1 MISDD
6 TLRARLAGLDPA
18 ADLAAP
24 NLLDRVDLETPDD
37 APRRHWGRPLILA
50 AAAVALVALFGATV
64 VPNLFSGA
72 PETIGAA
79 VSGDRSV
86 ESAPTTESAGS
97 ADQPV
102 YPGGPSIIRTASLL
116 VGTDD
121 PTAAADA
128 YVARISALG
137 GQVSSRTDVTEGG
150 TYAPSTMM
158 GSDAMMPMPYPS
170 GPGVWLSVE
179 VPADRFDEAL
189 AAARETGQTV
199 RLEQSAQD
207 VSATVADIDAR
218 VTALLSSVAQLR
230 SLMDEATSVSEVIAL
245 EDAIATRQS
254 ELDGL
259 VAQQRELRNST
270 SMSQISLALMSP
282 EDAAAAV
289 GEEAP
294 DPWTP
299 VRWALGLALTAGL
312 IILVIVM
319 TRRGRDRPT
328 A

>member
-128 YVARISALG
+128 YV
-137 GQVSSRTDVTEGG
+137 
-150 TYAPSTMM
+150 
-158 GSDAMMPMPYPS
+158 
-170 GPGVWLSVE
+170 
-179 VPADRFDEAL
+179 
-189 AAARETGQTV
+189 
-199 RLEQSAQD
+199 
-207 VSATVADIDAR
+207 
-218 VTALLSSVAQLR
+218 
-230 SLMDEATSVSEVIAL
+230 
-245 EDAIATRQS
+245 
-254 ELDGL
+254 
-259 VAQQRELRNST
+259 
-270 SMSQISLALMSP
+270 
-282 EDAAAAV
+282 
-289 GEEAP
+289 
-294 DPWTP
+294 
-299 VRWALGLALTAGL
+299 
-312 IILVIVM
+312 
-319 TRRGRDRPT
+319 
-328 A
+328 